1 MNPHHESKRL
11 PLIDL
16 LKVIAS
22 QLVVLHHLAFYGP
35 MSDHAAPLMPG
46 LIHWLAD
53 PARMVVQVFLVV
65 GGYLAALSL
74 APDGQPRTPT
84 RVASRLFE
92 RYLRLALPLTLALLL
107 AIAAAAI
114 ARGWMD
120 HPSVPDAPRAM
131 QLVWHLLLAQDLV
144 GEEALSAGIWY
155 VAIDLQLYVSLLL
168 WMALV
173 AGCATGQ
180 DRVRRV
186 LPWGIVGAVAW
197 SALIVNR
204 DAGWDIGA
212 PYFFAANG
220 LGVLAA
226 WARSGRAARAA
237 FGLALCSVFVGL
249 WIEWRHRLAL
259 AAALACVLWWWQ
271 AMRSGRHVVVSAS
284 ASGAR
289 ALGRLH
295 YLGQISYAVFLM
307 HFPICLLVNAAFS
320 AFVPAEPWPQAF
332 GMLLAWVASVWAGA
346 LFHRLAEAPLMRW
359 VTRCRAAG
367 WSPSRVGRWPTTG

>member
-1 MNPHHESKRL
+1 MSNHESRRL

-74 APDGQPRTPT
+74 APECQLTTPT
-84 RVASRLFE
+84 QVASRLFE
-92 RYLRLALPLTLALLL
+92 RYLRLALPLALALLL
-107 AIAAAAI
+107 AIAAAAV

-120 HPSVPDAPRAM
+120 HHSIPEAPRPM

-155 VAIDLQLYVSLLL
+155 VAIDLQLYAALLL
-168 WMALV
+168 WLALV
-173 AGCATGQ
+173 ATCAKGCNA
-180 DRVRRV
+180 VRCV
-186 LPWGIVGAVAW
+186 LPWGIVAAVAW
-197 SALIVNR
+197 SALVVNR
-204 DAGWDIGA
+204 DAAWDVGA

-226 WARSGRAARAA
+226 WAHSSRAARAA
-237 FGLALCSVFVGL
+237 FGLALCSVLFGL
-249 WIEWRHRLAL
+249 WLEWRDRLAL
-259 AAALACVLWWWQ
+259 AAALGCVLWCWQ
-271 AMRSGRHVVVSAS
+271 ALRGRWVVVSAS
-284 ASGAR
+284 VCAR

-295 YLGQISYAVFLM
+295 HLGQISYAVFLM
-307 HFPICLLVNAAFS
+307 HFPVCLIVNAAFNVW
-320 AFVPAEPWPQAF
+320 VPAEPWPQAF
-332 GMLLAWVASVWAGA
+332 GMLLAWGISVWAGA
-346 LFHRLAEAPLMRW
+346 VFHRVAEAPLMRW
-359 VTRCRAAG
+359 VTRCRTAG
-367 WSPSRVGRWPTTG
+367 WQLGGLGRWPTAG